1 MLAHFLGLLALLGS
15 ALLVVLGL
23 GVVVFGLAR
32 GNRRLA
38 ARAAGLTIGYG
49 ALYLLGNTIVAS
61 LTPRQALPVGEELS
75 FCGFDCHLH
84 ISVVGSETEED
95 RIGVILQVRSDA
107 RREPEYPVYL
117 RFRLVGAH
125 DAIVAPDNEARAFR
139 KPLEAGQSYVDSLYF
154 TVPPGGLPYSLR
166 VTYPGPIDALLFG
179 PASSGAAG
187 KTTLSLGGSP
197 P

>member
-23 GVVVFGLAR
+23 GVVVFALAR

-38 ARAAGLTIGYG
+38 ARAAGLTFSYG
-49 ALYLLGNTIVAS
+49 VLYLLGNTIIAS
-61 LTPRQALPVGEELS
+61 LAPRRALPVGEELS

-84 ISVVGSETEED
+84 VSVVGSETEED
-95 RIGVILQVRSDA
+95 RIGVILRVRSDA
-107 RREPEYPVYL
+107 RREPEYPRYL
-117 RFRLVGAH
+117 RFRLVGAN
-125 DAIVAPDNEARAFR
+125 DVIVAPDNEARAFQ

-187 KTTLSLGGSP
+187 KTTLSLGGSRP
-197 P
+197 